1 MSKRK
6 DPRVEGP
13 HEVTAAG
20 ENIFAA
26 LGFSGEESADLLM
39 RSQLMHAL
47 KRWRKGAKLSQAEA
61 GKRLGVSQGRIS
73 DLERGQIE
81 IFSLDTLVRFAVKA
95 GLKPVLQL
103 AA

>member
-26 LGFSGEESADLLM
+26 LGFSGEEAAELLM
-39 RSQLMHAL
+39 RAQLLLAL
-47 KRWRKGAKLSQAEA
+47 KRWRKDAGLSQADA
-61 GKRLGVSQGRIS
+61 GTKLGVSQARIS
-73 DLERGQIE
+73 DLERGKIE
-81 IFSLDTLVRFAVKA
+81 AFSLDMLVRFADRA
-95 GLKPVLQL
+95 GLKPKLKL